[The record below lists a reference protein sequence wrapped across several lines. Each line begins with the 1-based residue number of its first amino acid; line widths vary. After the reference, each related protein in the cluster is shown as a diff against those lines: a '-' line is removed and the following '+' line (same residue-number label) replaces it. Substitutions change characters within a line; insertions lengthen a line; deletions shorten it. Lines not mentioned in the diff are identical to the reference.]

1 MIQEIIAAIKAGD
14 AARVRDL
21 IAADPALASAQTEN
35 GVSLIL
41 LATYY
46 GRRDIAQN
54 LRAHIPALDLFEASA
69 VGDRARVKEIVATQP
84 QSVNTFAPDG
94 FFPLGLAAFF
104 GHTHVAEFLLANGAD
119 PNLAAQ
125 NSQRV
130 AALHAATAS
139 RHLAIVQMLIAR
151 GAEVNARQAG
161 GFVPLHAAAQN
172 GQIEMIELLIAN
184 GADANARADDGKTPL
199 AFALEEDHLDAATIL
214 RKQIAK

>member
-1 MIQEIIAAIKAGD
+1 MTQEIIAAIKAGD

-21 IAADPALASAQTEN
+21 IAADPARASAKTEN

-46 GRRDIAQN
+46 GHKDIAQI

-69 VGDRARVKEIVATQP
+69 VGDLARIQAIIAAQP

-104 GHTHVAEFLLANGAD
+104 GSESVVEFLLAQGAD

-130 AALHAATAS
+130 AAIHAATAS
-139 RHLAIVQMLIAR
+139 RQLGIARMLIAR
-151 GAEVNARQAG
+151 GEDVNARQVN
-161 GFVPLHAAAQN
+161 GFVPLHNAAQN

-199 AFALEEDHLDAATIL
+199 AFALEEDHLDAAAIL